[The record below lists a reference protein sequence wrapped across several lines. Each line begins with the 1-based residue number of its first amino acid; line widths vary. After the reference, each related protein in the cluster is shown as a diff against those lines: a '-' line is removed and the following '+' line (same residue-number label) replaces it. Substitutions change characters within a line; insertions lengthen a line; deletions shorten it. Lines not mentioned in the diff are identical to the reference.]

1 MSAYKQF
8 ITRHFEST
16 NTFVTQFFKE
26 INSLPEVGDL
36 FEGKRVLAITPISMD
51 CEQFSDDHHNY
62 ELYEL
67 ECGEY
72 ENKYNENGEDETTTE
87 RVCVRKENEL

>member
-36 FEGKRVLAITPISMD
+36 FEGKRVLSITPVSMD
-51 CEQFSDDHHNY
+51 CEQPIDDYYNY

-67 ECGEY
+67 EC
-72 ENKYNENGEDETTTE
+72 KYDDEDEVTTE
-87 RVCVRKENEL
+87 RVCVKKENEL

>member
-36 FEGKRVLAITPISMD
+36 YEGKRVLSITSVSMD
-51 CEQFSDDHHNY
+51 CEQPIDDYYNY

-67 ECGEY
+67 EC
-72 ENKYNENGEDETTTE
+72 KYDDEDEVTTE

>member
-36 FEGKRVLAITPISMD
+36 FEGKRVLAVTPISMD
-51 CEQFSDDHHNY
+51 CEQFSDDYYNY

-67 ECGEY
+67 EC
-72 ENKYNENGEDETTTE
+72 KYDDEDEVTTE
-87 RVCVRKENEL
+87 RVCVRKENNHDKK

>member
-26 INSLPEVGDL
+26 INSLPGVGDL
-36 FEGKRVLAITPISMD
+36 YEGKRVLSITPVSMD
-51 CEQFSDDHHNY
+51 CEQPIDDYYNY

-67 ECGEY
+67 EC
-72 ENKYNENGEDETTTE
+72 KYDDEDEVTTE

>member
-26 INSLPEVGDL
+26 INSFPEVGKL
-36 FEGKRVLAITPISMD
+36 YEGKRVLSITPVSMD
-51 CEQFSDDHHNY
+51 CEQPIDDYYNY

-67 ECGEY
+67 EC
-72 ENKYNENGEDETTTE
+72 KYDDEDETTTE